1 MKFTG
6 SDDDECLKNIIVVT
20 GRILLVEFKKAG
32 KDYGD
37 NLIPQEVGVPES
49 EDLVVI
55 DYTPI
60 RKKPPIHN

>member
-1 MKFTG
+1 MFII
-6 SDDDECLKNIIVVT
+6 IIVVT

-32 KDYGD
+32 KDYRD
-37 NLIPQEVGVPES
+37 NFIPQEVGVPES

-55 DYTPI
+55 DYTPA